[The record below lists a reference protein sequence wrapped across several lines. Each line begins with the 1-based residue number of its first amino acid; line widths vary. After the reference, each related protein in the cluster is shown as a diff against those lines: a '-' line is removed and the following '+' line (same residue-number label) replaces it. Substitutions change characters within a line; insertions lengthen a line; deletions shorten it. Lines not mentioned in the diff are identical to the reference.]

1 MKNFAF
7 ALLLAA
13 GVSGVAHAQGSGSVG
28 DGRYQAILGD
38 CEGCHTAPGGK
49 PFAGGTVLVTPFGK
63 IAAPNIT
70 PDRDTGIGSWSEADF
85 RRALREGVSPGG
97 KRLYPAM
104 PYPAYASMSDADVAT
119 LWTYIRS
126 VAPARNAVEPNLL
139 SFPFNIRTL
148 MMGWNWLYFRPAG
161 FAPTAGKSA
170 AWNRGA
176 YLVTGPG
183 HCGAC
188 HTPKSF
194 LGADGAAA
202 LTGASLQGWFAP
214 EITGAKPQ
222 GVGNLSEEEIVAY
235 LKTGWNAH
243 GVASGPMADVVE
255 HSTSQM
261 TDADLKAIAVYLKDQ
276 PDAGHPRPAPATP
289 DARAMQAGARLYQDN
304 CVGCHGG
311 DGKGEK
317 LIFPPLTG
325 NAIVIQP
332 SAESLVRV
340 VLEGAQAAGTKA
352 APTAPSMPSFAWK
365 FNDAEVADLLTYARN
380 SWGNA
385 AAPVSAKAVGDIRA
399 SLRGGNDAR

>member
-1 MKNFAF
+1 MKNFTLAF
-7 ALLLAA
+7 LLVA
-13 GVSGVAHAQGSGSVG
+13 GVSGAARAEESGPVA

-49 PFAGGTVLVTPFGK
+49 PFAGGTVLETPFGK

-70 PDRDTGIGSWSEADF
+70 PDRDTGIGSWNEADF
-85 RRALREGVSPGG
+85 RQALREGVSPGG

-104 PYPAYASMSDADVAT
+104 PYPAYASMSDADVAS
-119 LWTYIRS
+119 LWAYIRS
-126 VAPARNAVEPNLL
+126 VAPIRHAVEANLL
-139 SFPFNIRTL
+139 PFPFNIRTL
-148 MMGWNWLYFRPAG
+148 MMGWNWLYFRPAR

-194 LGADGAAA
+194 LGGDSAAA

-214 EITGAKPQ
+214 EITSAKPH
-222 GVGNLSEEEIVAY
+222 GVGNLSEDDIVAY

-261 TDADLKAIAVYLKDQ
+261 TDADLKSIAVYLKDQ
-276 PDAGHPRPAPATP
+276 PSTDQPRPASTTP
-289 DARAMQAGARLYQDN
+289 DAKTMQAGERLYQDN

-365 FNDAEVADLLTYARN
+365 FNDAEVADLLTYVRN
-380 SWGNA
+380 SWGNK